1 MDALHYSF
9 IVPVFNRPDE
19 IKELLQSFLAIE
31 GNIPFEIVIIE
42 DGSTIDCKAIVK
54 EYEQDLNISY
64 YFKPNSGPGDSR
76 NFGMPPN
83 TLESNLDMNGLSQGA
98 YFVQV
103 TINNVTETV
112 RILKQ

>member
-1 MDALHYSF
+1 MKNELSLKAQNTIQNVS
-9 IVPVFNRPDE
+9 VFNMLGQEVLR
-19 IKELLQSFLAIE
+19 A
-31 GNIPFEIVIIE
+31 
-42 DGSTIDCKAIVK
+42 T
-54 EYEQDLNISY
+54 
-64 YFKPNSGPGDSR
+64 
-76 NFGMPPN
+76 PN